1 MASITISDLDD
12 SLKTRL
18 KIRAAEHG
26 SSMEDEARC
35 ILLDAFDK
43 ERPRTLVDLALDLFG
58 PEHGVDFEPHPPV
71 EPREPPRFDD
81 R

>member
-26 SSMEDEARC
+26 RSMEDEARC
-35 ILLDAFDK
+35 ILLDALDR
-43 ERPRTLVDLALDLFG
+43 ERPRTLVDLALEIFG
-58 PEHGVDFEPHPPV
+58 PEHGADLEPHPSV
-71 EPREPPRFDD
+71 EPREPPKFR
-81 R
+81 